1 MSLQVSYTKQLI
13 FGLILLVI
21 LLLVIEIIAIII
33 LDRNDSCYVGLP
45 LSGLYPQ
52 YSDNFLKS
60 LCNDYKSI
68 IDYDT
73 PYKHLEPNQK
83 TETVNINSYGFRGI
97 EFNQEKDLNTYR
109 IILLG
114 GSTMYGLHATSEST
128 TIPGY
133 LQNRFDTETLD
144 VNVEVINAG
153 INGASSFDE
162 INSLNDKLLKLDPDM
177 IVVYDGGNDL
187 VNSIKNENELKS
199 WPNETEH
206 FFKKFRNY
214 YKTTQFFEYL
224 DRIFQKKIMNDQGI
238 SKSEITEDVIP
249 KKVEIWKNRWT
260 KACKQ
265 NEINGIDTVI
275 TIQPYLGVGNKVL
288 TEWENMIKKQ
298 YNQIDVSG
306 AFPLLINELMEM
318 EEICTKTIDLTNVF
332 DNENETIFYDLIH
345 VGDAGNEIVAEEMF
359 KNILSIIIEKNS

>member
-1 MSLQVSYTKQLI
+1 
-13 FGLILLVI
+13 
-21 LLLVIEIIAIII
+21 
-33 LDRNDSCYVGLP
+33 
-45 LSGLYPQ
+45 
-52 YSDNFLKS
+52 
-60 LCNDYKSI
+60 
-68 IDYDT
+68 
-73 PYKHLEPNQK
+73 
-83 TETVNINSYGFRGI
+83 
-97 EFNQEKDLNTYR
+97 
-109 IILLG
+109 
-114 GSTMYGLHATSEST
+114 MYGLHATSEST

>member
-1 MSLQVSYTKQLI
+1 
-13 FGLILLVI
+13 
-21 LLLVIEIIAIII
+21 
-33 LDRNDSCYVGLP
+33 
-45 LSGLYPQ
+45 
-52 YSDNFLKS
+52 
-60 LCNDYKSI
+60 
-68 IDYDT
+68 
-73 PYKHLEPNQK
+73 
-83 TETVNINSYGFRGI
+83 
-97 EFNQEKDLNTYR
+97 
-109 IILLG
+109 
-114 GSTMYGLHATSEST
+114 
-128 TIPGY
+128 
-133 LQNRFDTETLD
+133 
-144 VNVEVINAG
+144 
-153 INGASSFDE
+153 
-162 INSLNDKLLKLDPDM
+162 
-177 IVVYDGGNDL
+177 
-187 VNSIKNENELKS
+187 
-199 WPNETEH
+199 
-206 FFKKFRNY
+206 
-214 YKTTQFFEYL
+214 
-224 DRIFQKKIMNDQGI
+224 MNDQGI